1 MSFPNSPTGMH
12 AFWMGVGCLKFM
24 AVMAWTQRRGLGR
37 ERQSVSAWNKPRFQ
51 TRGNYGNPSQSSDPL
66 LLCVRPCS
74 RQRIRQWR
82 KEIKAPPSG
91 ILQSGRKTTDQ
102 KQTHAP
108 WRRMLRRKL
117 QQSKRLGKAEG
128 GRECNLQWAC
138 QGRYPW
144 AGDTEWKSGRG
155 EEQISGRIF
164 QMRGTASAK
173 ALRKRVPDLFEGRW
187 GGQCGQSRMSVN
199 RSAEGTRRGGALL
212 GKIELFV

>member
-82 KEIKAPPSG
+82 KEIKALPSG

-108 WRRMLRRKL
+108 WRRMLRGKL

-128 GRECNLQWAC
+128 GSECNLQWAC
-138 QGRYPW
+138 RIPEQGTLSESLEEARSRLLEESSRWGERRVQRPR
-144 AGDTEWKSGRG
+144 GRG
-155 EEQISGRIF
+155 CLTCLRAGEE
-164 QMRGTASAK
+164 
-173 ALRKRVPDLFEGRW
+173 D
-187 GGQCGQSRMSVN
+187 SVA
-199 RSAEGTRRGGALL
+199 RAEWVWTDQQKGPEEAGLY
-212 GKIELFV
+212 